1 MVNEVVLI
9 GSDSLGSGDDKLGVI
24 LMSNFLRLL
33 GQREELPKFVI
44 LWNSAVK
51 LAVRDTET
59 VEFVKV
65 LQDRGVKVILC
76 RTCVE
81 YFGLE
86 DKLGAGEIDG
96 MVRIQEILSEHRVV
110 SV

>member
-9 GSDSLGSGDDKLGVI
+9 GSDKLGSGDDKLGIV

-44 LWNSAVK
+44 LWNGGVK
-51 LAVRDTET
+51 LAARDTET
-59 VEFVKV
+59 VDYIKALEDK
-65 LQDRGVKVILC
+65 GVKVILC

-86 DKLGAGEIDG
+86 DELAAGEIDG
-96 MVRIQEILSEHRVV
+96 MVPIQEILADHNVLTV
-110 SV
+110 

>member
-9 GSDSLGSGDDKLGVI
+9 GSNILGSPDEKLGVI

-33 GQREELPKFVI
+33 GQREELPKYII
-44 LWNSAVK
+44 LWNGAVK
-51 LAVRDTET
+51 LAAKDTET
-59 VEFVKV
+59 IEF
-65 LQDRGVKVILC
+65 LQALEDRGVSIISC

-86 DKLGAGEIDG
+86 ESMGVGEIDG
-96 MVRIQEILSEHRVV
+96 MVRIQDILTGHNVLTV
-110 SV
+110 